1 MQDFEIEFDM
11 LNLGGGLLDS
21 IYVRVEQELPSGE
34 RIIVSESK
42 ERTPKYYE
50 NVNPTIL
57 GQGLASVGW
66 NRFHITL
73 DVLNNVDEVPNPIG
87 EENNTYIHSDEKE
100 GFPVFINPH
109 GVKLEYP
116 NNFAIVGSNSVELK
130 AIASP
135 SVTDQDQF
143 FIELDTSELFDSPL
157 KISETISPTGT
168 DLSWEPSFNFE
179 EDKVY
184 YWRVSPDTTGQNG
197 FVWENHSFIYLD
209 GIVDGWNQSHYYQYL
224 KNDLNNI
231 DLKEDRAF
239 EFGKNVI
246 DFKLLNKT
254 AGGSSLPTIFIN
266 NSYLDVYRSFTIDEG
281 IAVVVV
287 DPNTGEPWF
296 NPAGGLYGSET
307 SDNARIFYF
316 PYSSNVPEQRVN
328 LMNLLDNVIP
338 NDFYVGIMTFD
349 KTGGTL
355 GAETWAADSIANGKN
370 IFSVLESEGAQNI
383 RNLVEGD
390 KTYLMVYQKGKG
402 LIQEVIG
409 ETETDLIEIEVGL
422 ENKWFNGTIRSTV
435 IGPSNNWN
443 SLEWKPKTMESNDS
457 IFLNVYAVN
466 PNGTETLLVNNIKD
480 ENYSLESIDANQYPF
495 IRLEMIK
502 EDLEER
508 TSPQVDFWRVYF
520 EPVSFV
526 NTKDEIDDLGSL
538 NSFPNPF
545 DNEITIDLNLENS
558 IPLSIEIFN
567 SVGIRV
573 QFIPEQ
579 NYQKGNHQFK
589 LNTKNYTS
597 GTYFLRISSKDG
609 IETQKLIK
617 I

>member
-1 MQDFEIEFDM
+1 
-11 LNLGGGLLDS
+11 
-21 IYVRVEQELPSGE
+21 
-34 RIIVSESK
+34 
-42 ERTPKYYE
+42 
-50 NVNPTIL
+50 
-57 GQGLASVGW
+57 
-66 NRFHITL
+66 
-73 DVLNNVDEVPNPIG
+73 
-87 EENNTYIHSDEKE
+87 
-100 GFPVFINPH
+100 
-109 GVKLEYP
+109 
-116 NNFAIVGSNSVELK
+116 
-130 AIASP
+130 
-135 SVTDQDQF
+135 
-143 FIELDTSELFDSPL
+143 
-157 KISETISPTGT
+157 
-168 DLSWEPSFNFE
+168 
-179 EDKVY
+179 
-184 YWRVSPDTTGQNG
+184 
-197 FVWENHSFIYLD
+197 
-209 GIVDGWNQSHYYQYL
+209 
-224 KNDLNNI
+224 
-231 DLKEDRAF
+231 
-239 EFGKNVI
+239 
-246 DFKLLNKT
+246 
-254 AGGSSLPTIFIN
+254 
-266 NSYLDVYRSFTIDEG
+266 
-281 IAVVVV
+281 
-287 DPNTGEPWF
+287 
-296 NPAGGLYGSET
+296 
-307 SDNARIFYF
+307 
-316 PYSSNVPEQRVN
+316 
-328 LMNLLDNVIP
+328 
-338 NDFYVGIMTFD
+338 
-349 KTGGTL
+349 
-355 GAETWAADSIANGKN
+355 
-370 IFSVLESEGAQNI
+370 
-383 RNLVEGD
+383 
-390 KTYLMVYQKGKG
+390 MVYQKGKG

-597 GTYFLRISSKDG
+597 GTYFLRISSRDG